1 MARVTRDA
9 NGGLTMTGEMG
20 ASVSWVPN
28 PDKLELAPK
37 SENTRHFR
45 HGQMLERWPI
55 LGEEWAERV
64 EDTRLAAV
72 DRTPGAATFGR

>member
-1 MARVTRDA
+1 MTRDA
-9 NGGLTMTGEMG
+9 NEGLPLVGELG

-37 SENTRHFR
+37 SENTRHYR
-45 HGQMLERWPI
+45 HGQVLERWPV
-55 LGEEWAERV
+55 LTEEWAAAV
-64 EDTRLAAV
+64 EDTRLAQV